1 LGRMLPPREGVNMIY
16 LLTYY
21 CLVAW
26 VAGVFLYT
34 DGFLYSRLSVALA
47 PLAPVY
53 IGGRAVLRIW
63 YPRI

>member
-1 LGRMLPPREGVNMIY
+1 MIY